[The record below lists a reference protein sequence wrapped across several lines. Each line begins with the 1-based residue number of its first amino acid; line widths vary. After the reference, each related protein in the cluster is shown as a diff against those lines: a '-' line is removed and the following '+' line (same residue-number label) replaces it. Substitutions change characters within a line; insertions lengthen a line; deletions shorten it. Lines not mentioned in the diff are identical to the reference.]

1 MSVPALAVALASVA
15 WAPPA
20 VSADGV
26 SEGKRHFLNGVRL
39 FEDRNLAGALVEFEA
54 SFAEHPTAAALQ
66 NIAVCQKGLFRYA
79 DAIGTLQRMLKEF
92 GTELSAEDK
101 KAAQEA
107 IRDMSALLGT
117 VVLKVTPKDAKISIN
132 GAPLDA
138 AAMAAPVR
146 LAAGEYRVAAEAPG
160 YEAEEKVVTVVSQ
173 KEVPLDIALRPT
185 KSESPAPAAPAATSS
200 PPPPS

>member
-54 SFAEHPTAAALQ
+54 SFADNPTGAALQ

-79 DAIGTLQRMLKEF
+79 DAIATLQRMLKEF
-92 GTELSAEDK
+92 SVELSAEDQ

-117 VVLKVTPKDAKISIN
+117 VVLKVTPKEAKISIN
-132 GAPLDA
+132 GAPLDG
-138 AAMAAPVR
+138 AAPVR

-160 YEAEEKVVTVVSQ
+160 YESEEKVVTVVSQ
-173 KEVPLDIALRPT
+173 KEVPLEIVLRPV
-185 KSESPAPAAPAATSS
+185 KSESPAREAPAAPS
-200 PPPPS
+200 PPPQ